1 MITKETDSTSRTE
14 VHMRQGHLVKQAM
27 MMLIYSATDLSG
39 GVALLISTKARILN
53 TYILPLE
60 IRHTSLAMLD
70 RSL

>member
-1 MITKETDSTSRTE
+1 
-14 VHMRQGHLVKQAM
+14 MRQGHLVKQAM
-27 MMLIYSATDLSG
+27 MMLIYSATGLSG
-39 GVALLISTKARILN
+39 GVALLISTKAGILN